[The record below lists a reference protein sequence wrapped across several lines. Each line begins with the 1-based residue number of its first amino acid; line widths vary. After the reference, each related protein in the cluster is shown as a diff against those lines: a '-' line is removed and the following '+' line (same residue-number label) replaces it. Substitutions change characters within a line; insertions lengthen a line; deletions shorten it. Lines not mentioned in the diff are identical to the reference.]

1 MFGLHLFYIEL
12 NTLEMLLRRV
22 YRAITYSENGKVY
35 LRRIQDVN
43 VAFTDD
49 EFEQAIEIQNRED
62 NKRTAVQLEVQK
74 SPALASN

>member
-74 SPALASN
+74 SPALASS